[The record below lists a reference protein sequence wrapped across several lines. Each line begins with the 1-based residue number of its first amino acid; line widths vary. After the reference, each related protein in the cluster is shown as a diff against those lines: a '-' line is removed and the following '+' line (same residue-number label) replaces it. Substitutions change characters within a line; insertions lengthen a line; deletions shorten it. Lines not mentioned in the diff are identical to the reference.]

1 MLLNFEYISPDIY
14 SKFSKT
20 FWRYLFLEKGNIKKT
35 HTTKTKGTGA
45 TYGNTYSRSGR
56 QTECRQIDAV

>member
-14 SKFSKT
+14 SKFSKA
-20 FWRYLFLEKGNIKKT
+20 FWRYLFLEKGNKNKR
-35 HTTKTKGTGA
+35 TTKTKGMGT

-56 QTECRQIDAV
+56 QTEYRQIDAV